1 MMKYVIAPSILS
13 ADFTKLGEEI
23 KLTEENGAAY
33 LHFDVM
39 DGMFVPNIS
48 FGIPV
53 MKSIRKATRQIMDA
67 HLMVQDPIRYVE
79 AFKDAGADN
88 ITVHLE
94 ACPDVR
100 KTLMKIKDMGI
111 MAGLSIC
118 PDTPVEAVR
127 EYLEM
132 VDMVLVMTVYPGAG
146 GQKFIPASFERL
158 RELRRMIEETG
169 REIDIQVDGG
179 IKLDNVREVLE
190 AGANIFVAGSAVF
203 EGDIAEN
210 TRKYVEIFSE
220 YE

>member
-1 MMKYVIAPSILS
+1 MKYVIAPSILS
-13 ADFTKLGEEI
+13 ADFTQLGKEM

-53 MKSIRKATRQIMDA
+53 MKSIRKATGQIMDA

-79 AFKDAGADN
+79 AFKNAGADL

-100 KTLMKIKDMGI
+100 KTLVKIKDLGLE
-111 MAGLSIC
+111 AGLSIC

-127 EYLEM
+127 EYLEF
-132 VDMVLVMTVYPGAG
+132 VDMILVMSVYPGAG
-146 GQKFIPASFERL
+146 GQKFIPDSLERIS
-158 RELRRMIEETG
+158 EIRRMVEESD

-179 IKLDNVREVLE
+179 VTLGNVREIIE

-203 EGDIAEN
+203 GGDIAEN
-210 TRKYVEIFSE
+210 TRKFMEIFRE

>member
-1 MMKYVIAPSILS
+1 MKYVIAPSILS
-13 ADFTKLGEEI
+13 ADFTQLGKEI

-53 MKSIRKATRQIMDA
+53 MKSIRKATGQIMDA

-79 AFKDAGADN
+79 AFRDAGADL

-100 KTLMKIKDMGI
+100 KTLVKIKDMGL

-118 PDTPVEAVR
+118 PDTPTEAVR
-127 EYLEM
+127 EYLEI
-132 VDMVLVMTVYPGAG
+132 VDMILIMSVYPGAG
-146 GQKFIPASFERL
+146 GQKFIPQSLDRI
-158 RELRRMIEETG
+158 REIRRMIEESG
-169 REIDIQVDGG
+169 RDIDLQVDGG

-203 EGDIAEN
+203 GGDIAEN
-210 TRKYVEIFSE
+210 TGKFMEIFKD

>member
-1 MMKYVIAPSILS
+1 MKYVIAPSILS
-13 ADFTKLGEEI
+13 ADFTQLGKEI

-53 MKSIRKATRQIMDA
+53 MKSIKKATGQIMDA

-79 AFKDAGADN
+79 AFKDAGADL

-100 KTLMKIKDMGI
+100 KTLVKIKELGL

-127 EYLEM
+127 EYLEI
-132 VDMVLVMTVYPGAG
+132 VDMILVMSVYPGAG
-146 GQKFIPASFERL
+146 GQKFMPEALGRI
-158 RELRRMIEETG
+158 REIRRMIEESG
-169 REIDIQVDGG
+169 RDIDIQVDGG

-203 EGDIAEN
+203 GGDIAEN
-210 TRKYVEIFSE
+210 TRRYMEIFRE

>member
-1 MMKYVIAPSILS
+1 MKYVIAPSILS
-13 ADFTKLGEEI
+13 ADFTQLGKEI

-53 MKSIRKATRQIMDA
+53 MKSIRKATGQIMDA

-79 AFKDAGADN
+79 AFKNAGADL

-100 KTLMKIKDMGI
+100 KTLVKIKDLGVK
-111 MAGLSIC
+111 AGLSIC

-127 EYLEM
+127 EYLEF
-132 VDMVLVMTVYPGAG
+132 VDMILVMSVYPGAG
-146 GQKFIPASFERL
+146 GQKFIPDSLERIS
-158 RELRRMIEETG
+158 EIRRMVEESG

-179 IKLDNVREVLE
+179 VTLANVREIIE

-203 EGDIAEN
+203 GGDIAEN
-210 TRKYVEIFSE
+210 TRKFMEIFRE